1 MCIIHTYIQS
11 GTFKDNTSPLAVRE
25 GIQSSPMDV
34 GEWECLEEES
44 PFSQIVAGNRDEK
57 PLQNVLQN
65 VNLVSKGD
73 SIKDAFKRRTSLD
86 KEDSIKRRPSY
97 EAKEINVI
105 VDDGE
110 KVRILLPGAGE
121 FNDCITKD
129 VHPGILKS
137 PLCSDFKLEMYQG
150 TDFRESAFPSFPRE
164 DAFPCKAVSQI
175 ARVSN
180 YLNPIP

>member
-1 MCIIHTYIQS
+1 
-11 GTFKDNTSPLAVRE
+11 
-25 GIQSSPMDV
+25 MDV

-57 PLQNVLQN
+57 PRQNVLQN

-121 FNDCITKD
+121 FNDRITKD